1 MAETLRDRFLF
12 TALSPLSIL
21 LKATGVFVNPYSD
34 SQWRRCLYR
43 FWTFFLLI
51 LDIQSNVY
59 TIVKKTLLIEFIFAG
74 QKIDVD
80 KFISDLINELLRFS
94 AFVSNT
100 IIHLSL
106 VFTIWP
112 SVILFLE
119 TLDSVDLNFKR
130 PNLSPITR
138 YSFVGLIYLL
148 FTVRIFW
155 KFYKPISE

>member
-34 SQWRRCLYR
+34 SQWRRHLYR

-59 TIVKKTLLIEFIFAG
+59 TIVKKTLLIEFIFAS
-74 QKIDVD
+74 QKIGVD
-80 KFISDLINELLRFS
+80 RFIWALVNDFLRFN

-106 VFTIWP
+106 VFKIWP

-119 TLDSVDLNFKR
+119 TLDSVDLNFQR
-130 PNLSPITR
+130 PNLSPIKR
-138 YSFVGLIYLL
+138 YSFIGLIYLL
-148 FTVRIFW
+148 FTVRIF
-155 KFYKPISE
+155 

>member
-1 MAETLRDRFLF
+1 MGETFKERFLL
-12 TALSPLSIL
+12 TALFPLNIL
-21 LKATGVFVNPYSD
+21 LKFTGVFVNPYSD
-34 SQWRRCLYR
+34 SRWRRHLYR

-59 TIVKKTLLIEFIFAG
+59 TIVKKTLLIEFIFAS
-74 QKIDVD
+74 QKIGVD
-80 KFISDLINELLRFS
+80 RFIWALVNDFLRFN

-106 VFTIWP
+106 VFKIWP

-130 PNLSPITR
+130 PNLSTIKR
-138 YSFVGLIYLL
+138 YSFVGLVYLL
-148 FTVRIFW
+148 FTVQSF
-155 KFYKPISE
+155 FLNVMF